1 MPIRYIPF
9 FPDPIRGQALLDNFK
24 RTLRYSGSDNAER
37 LVRRGMP
44 LYEVETVE
52 RVGGAEAEDLSEGN
66 LVIRGECLAAC
77 AALRDAGR
85 TVDLVYIDPPFA
97 SGADY
102 AKTIYLRRNPKK
114 AAEVA
119 EAERTLDSDELA
131 AFEEKMYG
139 DVWEKGKYLNWMYTN
154 LLAIKSV
161 MSDNAS
167 IYVHLDWH
175 IGHYVKI
182 LMDEIFGEDNFQN
195 EIVWKR
201 TTARAGSAFFNHI
214 HDVIY
219 FYTVGEPCWNKQY
232 TAYGDGDSSAL
243 FKNTDPDGRKWAAN
257 PLTAP
262 GIRTGVSGAEWKGFN
277 PSTSGKG
284 RHWAIPQYLRFLL
297 SDEAKDNTLLALDEL
312 EKAGRIVWLRDGKG
326 SPRYKQ
332 YEDDLRGVELQ
343 SIWTDISGA
352 EGDYATQKP
361 EALLERIIKASSEGV
376 MTVGDF
382 FGGSGVTAAVA
393 ACLGRKFIHVDVGL
407 NSIQTVRDRLL
418 GLNAAPSRQSIPKK
432 KKSEAMDSTLPLC
445 VAEEAAPYNCGNAP
459 SPKISFSVCEIKDGV
474 SLYRNP
480 VQTMDKLKTLIPGL
494 RNEDSVDEFW
504 EGAIH
509 DSKLGLVPVYLPNLM
524 DSASRI
530 LDEPLLFRIVHQAIP
545 ELPPDVKKVIVY
557 YVQADDLAAL
567 KTFIKEQRTTMVDI
581 ELRDLKEILDDV
593 VVNDEAEWT
602 LEETAPGTGD
612 LVNPWLLTVT
622 RFSSDRVR
630 QKIEEYNQRGDA
642 NPGKK
647 GFIPIRLSEE
657 GLETLEA
664 VAADCTSSDGPFH
677 ADRDLKL
684 DKLGRVIL
692 DGAKTDAFWNATLTL
707 PSKPHRL
714 RFRNIC
720 GDETIFPV
728 P

>member
-1 MPIRYIPF
+1 MPIRHIPF

-24 RTLRYSGSDNAER
+24 RTLRYSGSQNAER

-44 LYEVETVE
+44 LYELETVE
-52 RVGGAEAEDLSEGN
+52 SVGEAPRENPLADPACN

-102 AKTIYLRRNPKK
+102 AKTVYLRRNPRK
-114 AAEVA
+114 AAELA
-119 EAERTLDSDELA
+119 EAERTLESDELA

-139 DVWEKGKYLNWMYTN
+139 DVWEKEKYLNWMYTN

-175 IGHYVKI
+175 IGHYVKV
-182 LMDEIFGEDNFQN
+182 LMDEVFGEENFRS

-201 TTARAGSAFFNHI
+201 STAHSDAEFFGVNFDTI
-214 HDVIY
+214 F
-219 FYTVGEPCWNKQY
+219 FYTKSQNEYVFNPVYQPY
-232 TAYGDGDSSAL
+232 DQAYLARFSR
-243 FKNTDPDGRKWAAN
+243 TDPDGRKWDSGN
-257 PLTAP
+257 LTAKGLSGGGYDYEYKGFRSLWRMP
-262 GIRTGVSGAEWKGFN
+262 KSTMEQMDREGRLHITKTGGIRSKV
-277 PSTSGKG
+277 
-284 RHWAIPQYLRFLL
+284 Y
-297 SDEAKDNTLLALDEL
+297 LDEL
-312 EKAGRIVWLRDGKG
+312 PGMRAQCIWDDINPINSQAAEK
-326 SPRYKQ
+326 
-332 YEDDLRGVELQ
+332 
-343 SIWTDISGA
+343 T
-352 EGDYATQKP
+352 DYATQKP
-361 EALLERIIKASSEGV
+361 EALLARIVKASSNEG
-376 MTVGDF
+376 MTVADF

-393 ACLGRKFIHVDVGL
+393 ARLGRKFIHVDVGV
-407 NSIQTVRDRLL
+407 NSIQTARDRLL
-418 GLNAAPSRQSIPKK
+418 AQQAA
-432 KKSEAMDSTLPLC
+432 
-445 VAEEAAPYNCGNAP
+445 
-459 SPKISFSVCEIKDGV
+459 FSVLEVKDGV

-480 VQTMDKLKTLIPGL
+480 VQTMDKLKSLIPGL

-545 ELPPDVKKVIVY
+545 ELPPEVKKVVVY
-557 YVQADDLAAL
+557 YVQAEDLDAL
-567 KTFIKEQRTTMVDI
+567 QTFIKEQRTTLVEI

-593 VVNDEAEWT
+593 VVNDEAGWT
-602 LEETAPGTGD
+602 LEKDATGD
-612 LVNPWLLTVT
+612 LTNPWKLTVT

-630 QKIEEYNQRGDA
+630 QKIEEYNQRGEA
-642 NPGKK
+642 NPGKR
-647 GFIPIRLSEE
+647 GFTPIRLSEE

-664 VAADCTSSDGPFH
+664 VAADCTSATGPFH
-677 ADRDLKL
+677 ADRDLRV

-692 DGAKTDAFWNATLTL
+692 DGVKTGEFWDGTLSL
-707 PSKPHRL
+707 PRRPLRL

-720 GDETIFPV
+720 GDESV
-728 P
+728 VAVS

>member
-1 MPIRYIPF
+1 MPIRHIPF

-37 LVRRGMP
+37 LVRHGMP
-44 LYEVETVE
+44 LYEVQVNE
-52 RVGGAEAEDLSEGN
+52 RVGNPDQRPPAGN

-102 AKTIYLRRNPKK
+102 AKTIYLRRNPAK

-119 EAERTLDSDELA
+119 EAERTLDDDALA

-139 DVWEKGKYLNWMYTN
+139 DVWEKEKYLNWMYTN

-182 LMDEIFGEDNFQN
+182 LLDEIFGEDNFRN
-195 EIVWKR
+195 EIIWYYYNKMPDMRKPIFTRAHDTIFMYVKNDVFEPIFNLQ
-201 TTARAGSAFFNHI
+201 TEARPNA
-214 HDVIY
+214 V
-219 FYTVGEPCWNKQY
+219 KQLVRKKV
-232 TAYGDGDSSAL
+232 DGKMVNARDENGNVLYKESS
-243 FKNTDPDGRKWAAN
+243 T
-257 PLTAP
+257 
-262 GIRTGVSGAEWKGFN
+262 
-277 PSTSGKG
+277 
-284 RHWAIPQYLRFLL
+284 
-297 SDEAKDNTLLALDEL
+297 
-312 EKAGRIVWLRDGKG
+312 RIV
-326 SPRYKQ
+326 
-332 YEDDLRGVELQ
+332 DDVWRISMLQ
-343 SIWTDISGA
+343 PADKT
-352 EGDYATQKP
+352 EPVDYATQKP
-361 EALLERIIKASSEGV
+361 EALLERIIKASSNEG
-376 MTVGDF
+376 MTVADF
-382 FGGSGVTAAVA
+382 FGGSGVTASVA
-393 ACLGRKFIHVDVGL
+393 ARLGRQFIHVDIGV
-407 NSIQTVRDRLL
+407 NSVQTARDRLL
-418 GLNAAPSRQSIPKK
+418 AQKA
-432 KKSEAMDSTLPLC
+432 
-445 VAEEAAPYNCGNAP
+445 
-459 SPKISFSVCEIKDGV
+459 SFSVCEIKDGV

-509 DSKLGLVPVYLPNLM
+509 DSKLGLVPVYLPNLV

-557 YVQADDLAAL
+557 YVQTDDLKAL
-567 KTFIKEQRTTMVDI
+567 KTFIKEQRTTMVGI

-647 GFIPIRLSEE
+647 GFTPIRLSEE

-692 DGAKTDAFWNATLTL
+692 DGTKTDDFWDATLTL

-720 GDETIFPV
+720 GDESVVPV

>member
-1 MPIRYIPF
+1 MPIRHIPF

-24 RTLRYSGSDNAER
+24 RTLRYSGSQNAER

-44 LYEVETVE
+44 LYELETVE
-52 RVGGAEAEDLSEGN
+52 SVGETPRENPLADPACN

-102 AKTIYLRRNPKK
+102 AKKIYLRRNPKK
-114 AAEVA
+114 AAELA
-119 EAERTLDSDELA
+119 EAERTLDSDDFA

-139 DVWEKGKYLNWMYTN
+139 DVWEKEKYLNWMYTN

-182 LMDEIFGEDNFQN
+182 LMDEVYGEENFRS
-195 EIVWKR
+195 EIIWKR
-201 TTARAGSAFFNHI
+201 SSAHSDNTDYANI
-214 HDVIY
+214 HDTIF
-219 FYTVGEPCWNKQY
+219 FYQIGLPVFNTPYIPYSKEYADQY
-232 TAYGDGDSSAL
+232 YSKSDERGRFKDTDLSAKGL
-243 FKNTDPDGRKWAAN
+243 QG
-257 PLTAP
+257 
-262 GIRTGVSGAEWKGFN
+262 SGYTYEWKGK
-277 PSTSGKG
+277 PGYWRCPISTMERYEQEG
-284 RHWAIPQYLRFLL
+284 RIYYTSNGTPRLKQYL
-297 SDEAKDNTLLALDEL
+297 EEM
-312 EKAGRIVWLRDGKG
+312 
-326 SPRYKQ
+326 Q
-332 YEDDLRGVELQ
+332 GVPAQ
-343 SIWTDISGA
+343 DIWTDVFPVNSQA
-352 EGDYATQKP
+352 KEKNDYATQKP
-361 EALLERIIKASSEGV
+361 EALLERIIKASSNEG
-376 MTVGDF
+376 MTVADF

-393 ACLGRKFIHVDVGL
+393 ARLGRKFIHVDVGV
-407 NSIQTVRDRLL
+407 NSIQTTRDRLL
-418 GLNAAPSRQSIPKK
+418 EQQA
-432 KKSEAMDSTLPLC
+432 
-445 VAEEAAPYNCGNAP
+445 V
-459 SPKISFSVCEIKDGV
+459 FSVLEVKDGV

-480 VQTMDKLKTLIPGL
+480 VQTMDKLKSLIPGL

-509 DSKLGLVPVYLPNLM
+509 DSRLGLVPVYLPNLM

-545 ELPPDVKKVIVY
+545 ELPPEVKKVVVY
-557 YVQADDLAAL
+557 YVQAEDLDAL
-567 KTFIKEQRTTMVDI
+567 QTFIKEQRTTLVEI

-602 LEETAPGTGD
+602 LEENATGD
-612 LVNPWLLTVT
+612 LTNPWKLTTT

-630 QKIEEYNQRGDA
+630 QKIEEYNQRGEA
-642 NPGKK
+642 NPGKR
-647 GFIPIRLSEE
+647 GFTPIRLSEE
-657 GLETLEA
+657 GLETFEA
-664 VAADCTSSDGPFH
+664 VAADCTSATGPFH
-677 ADRDLKL
+677 ADRDLRV

-692 DGAKTDAFWNATLTL
+692 DGVKTGEFWDGTLSL
-707 PSKPHRL
+707 PRKPLRL

-720 GDETIFPV
+720 GDETVV
-728 P
+728 PAT

>member
-1 MPIRYIPF
+1 MPIRHIPF

-24 RTLRYSGSDNAER
+24 RTLRYSGSQNAER

-44 LYEVETVE
+44 LYELETVE
-52 RVGGAEAEDLSEGN
+52 SVGETPRENPLADPACN

-102 AKTIYLRRNPKK
+102 AKKIYLRRNPKK
-114 AAEVA
+114 AAELA
-119 EAERTLDSDELA
+119 EAERTLDSDDFA

-139 DVWEKGKYLNWMYTN
+139 DVWEKEKYLNWMYTN

-182 LMDEIFGEDNFQN
+182 LMDEVYGEENFRS
-195 EIVWKR
+195 EIIWKR
-201 TTARAGSAFFNHI
+201 SSAHSDNTDYANI
-214 HDVIY
+214 HDTIF
-219 FYTVGEPCWNKQY
+219 FYQIGLPVFNTPYIPYSKEYADQY
-232 TAYGDGDSSAL
+232 YSKSDERGRFKDTDLSAKGL
-243 FKNTDPDGRKWAAN
+243 QG
-257 PLTAP
+257 
-262 GIRTGVSGAEWKGFN
+262 SGYTYEWKGK
-277 PSTSGKG
+277 PGYWRCPISTMERYEQEG
-284 RHWAIPQYLRFLL
+284 RIYYTSNGTPRLKQYL
-297 SDEAKDNTLLALDEL
+297 EEM
-312 EKAGRIVWLRDGKG
+312 
-326 SPRYKQ
+326 Q
-332 YEDDLRGVELQ
+332 GVPAQ
-343 SIWTDISGA
+343 DIWTDVFPVNSQA
-352 EGDYATQKP
+352 KEKNDYATQKP
-361 EALLERIIKASSEGV
+361 EALLERIIKASSNEG
-376 MTVGDF
+376 MTVADF

-393 ACLGRKFIHVDVGL
+393 ARLGRKFIHVDVGV
-407 NSIQTVRDRLL
+407 NSIQTTRDRLL
-418 GLNAAPSRQSIPKK
+418 AQQAA
-432 KKSEAMDSTLPLC
+432 
-445 VAEEAAPYNCGNAP
+445 
-459 SPKISFSVCEIKDGV
+459 FSVLEVKDGV

-480 VQTMDKLKTLIPGL
+480 VQTMDKLKSLIPGL

-509 DSKLGLVPVYLPNLM
+509 DSRLGLVPVYLPNLM

-545 ELPPDVKKVIVY
+545 ELPPEVKKVVVY
-557 YVQADDLAAL
+557 YVQAEDLDAL
-567 KTFIKEQRTTMVDI
+567 QTFIKEQRTTLVEI

-602 LEETAPGTGD
+602 LEENATGD
-612 LVNPWLLTVT
+612 LTNPWKLTTT

-630 QKIEEYNQRGDA
+630 QKIEEYNQRGEA
-642 NPGKK
+642 NPGKR
-647 GFIPIRLSEE
+647 GFTPIRLSEE

-664 VAADCTSSDGPFH
+664 VAADCTSATGPFH
-677 ADRDLKL
+677 ADRDLRV

-692 DGAKTDAFWNATLTL
+692 DGVKTGEFWDGTLSL
-707 PSKPHRL
+707 PRKPLRL

-720 GDETIFPV
+720 GDETVV
-728 P
+728 PAT

>member
-1 MPIRYIPF
+1 MPIRHIPF
-9 FPDPIRGQALLDNFK
+9 FPDPIRGQALLDNFR
-24 RTLRYSGSDNAER
+24 RTLRYSGSQNAER

-44 LYEVETVE
+44 LYELETVE
-52 RVGGAEAEDLSEGN
+52 SVGEAPRENPLAAPACN

-102 AKTIYLRRNPKK
+102 AKKIYLRRNPKK
-114 AAEVA
+114 AAELA
-119 EAERTLDSDELA
+119 EAERTLDSDDFA

-139 DVWEKGKYLNWMYTN
+139 DVWEKEKYLNWMYTN

-182 LMDEIFGEDNFQN
+182 LLDEVFGEDNFQN
-195 EIVWKR
+195 EIVWHYYNKMQGNVGHF
-201 TTARAGSAFFNHI
+201 AAN
-214 HDVIY
+214 HDVIF
-219 FYTVGEPCWNKQY
+219 FYSKSPDFHFTPIKEKRDKVTKQIKRVWDPVNERLVNAKDENGKVIY
-232 TAYGDGDSSAL
+232 QDSSE
-243 FKNTDPDGRKWAAN
+243 KTIDDVWR
-257 PLTAP
+257 
-262 GIRTGVSGAEWKGFN
+262 
-277 PSTSGKG
+277 
-284 RHWAIPQYLRFLL
+284 L
-297 SDEAKDNTLLALDEL
+297 SM
-312 EKAGRIVWLRDGKG
+312 
-326 SPRYKQ
+326 
-332 YEDDLRGVELQ
+332 LQ
-343 SIWTDISGA
+343 PADKT
-352 EGDYATQKP
+352 EPVDYATQKP
-361 EALLERIIKASSEGV
+361 EALLERIIKASSNEG
-376 MTVGDF
+376 MTVADF

-393 ACLGRKFIHVDVGL
+393 ARLGRKFIHVDVGV
-407 NSIQTVRDRLL
+407 NSIQTARDRLL
-418 GLNAAPSRQSIPKK
+418 AQQAA
-432 KKSEAMDSTLPLC
+432 
-445 VAEEAAPYNCGNAP
+445 
-459 SPKISFSVCEIKDGV
+459 FSVLEVKDGV

-480 VQTMDKLKTLIPGL
+480 VQTMDKLKSLIPGL

-509 DSKLGLVPVYLPNLM
+509 DSRLGLVPVYLPNLM

-545 ELPPDVKKVIVY
+545 ELPPEVKKVVVY
-557 YVQADDLAAL
+557 YVQTEDLDAL
-567 KTFIKEQRTTMVDI
+567 QTFIKEQRSTLVEI

-602 LEETAPGTGD
+602 LEENATGD
-612 LVNPWLLTVT
+612 LTNPWKLTTT

-630 QKIEEYNQRGDA
+630 QKIEEYNQRGEA
-642 NPGKK
+642 NPGKR
-647 GFIPIRLSEE
+647 GFTPIRLSEE

-664 VAADCTSSDGPFH
+664 VAADCTSATGSFH
-677 ADRDLKL
+677 ADRDLRV

-692 DGAKTDAFWNATLTL
+692 DGVKTGELWDGTLSL
-707 PSKPHRL
+707 PRRPLRL

-720 GDETIFPV
+720 GDETVV
-728 P
+728 PAT

>member
-1 MPIRYIPF
+1 MPIRHIPF

-24 RTLRYSGSDNAER
+24 RTLRYSGSQNAER

-44 LYEVETVE
+44 LYELETVE
-52 RVGGAEAEDLSEGN
+52 SVGETPRENPLADPACN

-102 AKTIYLRRNPKK
+102 AKTVYLRRNPRK
-114 AAEVA
+114 AAELA
-119 EAERTLDSDELA
+119 EAERTLDSDEFA

-139 DVWEKGKYLNWMYTN
+139 DVWEKEKYLNWMYTN

-182 LMDEIFGEDNFQN
+182 LMDEVYGEENFRS
-195 EIVWKR
+195 EIIWKR
-201 TTARAGSAFFNHI
+201 SSAHSDNTDYANI
-214 HDVIY
+214 HDTIF
-219 FYTVGEPCWNKQY
+219 FYQIGLPVFNTPYIPYSKEYADQY
-232 TAYGDGDSSAL
+232 YSKSDERGRFKDTDLSAKGL
-243 FKNTDPDGRKWAAN
+243 QG
-257 PLTAP
+257 
-262 GIRTGVSGAEWKGFN
+262 SGYTYEWKGK
-277 PSTSGKG
+277 PGYWRCPISTMERYEQEG
-284 RHWAIPQYLRFLL
+284 RIYYTSNGTPRLKQYL
-297 SDEAKDNTLLALDEL
+297 EEM
-312 EKAGRIVWLRDGKG
+312 
-326 SPRYKQ
+326 Q
-332 YEDDLRGVELQ
+332 GVPAQ
-343 SIWTDISGA
+343 DIWTDVFPVNSQA
-352 EGDYATQKP
+352 KEKNDYATQKP
-361 EALLERIIKASSEGV
+361 EALLERIIKASSNEG
-376 MTVGDF
+376 MTVADF

-393 ACLGRKFIHVDVGL
+393 ARLGRKFIHVDVGV
-407 NSIQTVRDRLL
+407 NSIQTTRDRLL
-418 GLNAAPSRQSIPKK
+418 EQQA
-432 KKSEAMDSTLPLC
+432 
-445 VAEEAAPYNCGNAP
+445 V
-459 SPKISFSVCEIKDGV
+459 FSVLEVKDGV

-480 VQTMDKLKTLIPGL
+480 VQTMDKLKSLIPGL

-509 DSKLGLVPVYLPNLM
+509 DSRLGLVPVYLPNLM

-545 ELPPDVKKVIVY
+545 ELPPEVKKVVVY
-557 YVQADDLAAL
+557 YVQAEDLDAL
-567 KTFIKEQRTTMVDI
+567 QTFIKEQRTTLVEI

-602 LEETAPGTGD
+602 LEENATGD
-612 LVNPWLLTVT
+612 LTNPWKLTTT

-630 QKIEEYNQRGDA
+630 QKIEEYNQRGEA
-642 NPGKK
+642 NPGKR
-647 GFIPIRLSEE
+647 GFTPIRLSEE

-664 VAADCTSSDGPFH
+664 VAADCTSATGPFH
-677 ADRDLKL
+677 ADRDLRV

-692 DGAKTDAFWNATLTL
+692 DGVKTGEFWDGTLSL
-707 PSKPHRL
+707 PRKPLRL

-720 GDETIFPV
+720 GDETVV
-728 P
+728 PAT